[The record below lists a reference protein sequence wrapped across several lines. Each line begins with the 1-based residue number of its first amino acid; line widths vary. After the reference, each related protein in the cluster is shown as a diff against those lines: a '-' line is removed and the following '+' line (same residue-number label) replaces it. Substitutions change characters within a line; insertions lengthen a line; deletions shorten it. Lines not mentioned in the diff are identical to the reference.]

1 MIIKKIDE
9 LEGNEVLARVLT
21 TWDYQVILPAGA
33 VIRPDYIEKLK
44 DLGITEV
51 CIQEPEGNHEILIL
65 KSDIE
70 CSVKEKVKD
79 ILEKHTYRNN
89 EELEELCKTADSIIN
104 NILEEEQVV
113 EKVYDIKQRSA
124 DLYEHSISIC
134 SLAILTSLKLKLST
148 DRIHDIGIACLLH
161 DIGLRYQT
169 CNYNNV
175 DLQEMSEHDISE
187 YMKHPIY
194 GYTALKDESWL
205 SEISKKI
212 ILFHHERM
220 DATGFPL
227 KTREIPFECKIVNVC
242 DAFDE
247 MICGIGCKRIKIYEA
262 VEYLKIFKDKKF
274 DGKIVDT
281 FLNFTAVYPSGT
293 HVLTSEKEIGIVI
306 GQNKDFQNR
315 PILRILKDK
324 NGNDVKEEMIKDM
337 IKIPN
342 LFIEEVLD

>member
-44 DLGITEV
+44 DLGITEA

-262 VEYLKIFKDKKF
+262 VEYLKIFKDIKF